1 MVSKGFQTYY
11 WPASS
16 AVQPTYPI
24 IDQGAGYS
32 FPSVGLGR
40 SNQEK

>member
-1 MVSKGFQTYY
+1 MVSRGFQTYY
-11 WPASS
+11 WPPIS
-16 AVQPTYPI
+16 AVQPTSSI

>member
-1 MVSKGFQTYY
+1 MVSRGFQTYY
-11 WPASS
+11 WPKIS
-16 AVQPTYPI
+16 AVQTTQSI
-24 IDQGAGYS
+24 IDQGTGYS